1 MRKLFSLIV
10 LSICFSVSFYAQPK
24 AKPTPPKR
32 PAAEKKPQPAVDF
45 SEILNRSY
53 TNFFF
58 GFKLTFPADWF
69 VDTVENDAD
78 LKKAKINLDIETPK
92 NTKNILNAF
101 NFQEK
106 RGVNSVFRISVE
118 DLENFPNIKDA
129 VDYLDAM
136 RQTFKVKQ
144 LPPDFKYSE
153 TNAEKLGEIRFAYLD
168 ITSNKSKKRLYVTV
182 TNGFALI
189 FTLANNKDEGL
200 REMKRILAEGDFEYK
215 NN

>member
-1 MRKLFSLIV
+1 M
-10 LSICFSVSFYAQPK
+10 SFYAQPK

-32 PAAEKKPQPAVDF
+32 PAAEKKPQPAVDL
-45 SEILNRSY
+45 SEILDRSY

-106 RGVNSVFRISVE
+106 LGVNSVFRISVE

-215 NN
+215 N